1 MEIVVISL
9 ENEMDLV
16 LAHRRSM
23 RVAERLGLTISTQT
37 TFATAVSEIS
47 RSIIDH
53 TDTGILRIGI
63 DQDKQRFSLKALVS
77 YDSAV
82 KLTSSDEG
90 FFYAQKLV
98 PQFII
103 LEELELTYVE
113 MKIGLPRSLN
123 LDPSKLRSIKEFFF
137 QDAPLNAYEVLKQQN
152 QSLKGIAEEQQ
163 QEIRLSKIID
173 KNKTE
178 FISVASHEIRT
189 PITILKA
196 YAQMGKKLAG
206 SSDAPITSLM
216 EKIEVQTNKLVD
228 LVQRLMDVSKLEV
241 GQLDYKYEF
250 ISLKTFM
257 LEVVEVMKDITPLQT
272 LIIAECPAIEIKC
285 DRLRLEQVFSNL
297 INNASKYSPKDT
309 NIYISAAILTDGFVT
324 VSIQD
329 EGIGMSENTKKS
341 VFEKFY
347 RDENAAKASTGLGIG
362 LYVTSQIV
370 KDHGGEIWLESEE
383 GNGSVFHFSI
393 PLTIKVS

>member
-23 RVAERLGLTISTQT
+23 RVAERLGLTTSTQT

-47 RSIIDH
+47 RSVIEH

-77 YDSAV
+77 YDNSV
-82 KLTSSDEG
+82 KLTSQDDG

-103 LEELELTYVE
+103 FEESGLAYVE

-123 LDPSKLRSIKEFFF
+123 LDSLKLRSIKEFFL
-137 QDAPLNAYEVLKQQN
+137 QDAPLNAYEELKQQN

-189 PITILKA
+189 PITVLKA
-196 YAQMGKKLAG
+196 YAQIGKKLAG
-206 SSDAPITSLM
+206 SSDMRLTSLM
-216 EKIEVQTNKLVD
+216 DKIDVQTTKLVD

-241 GQLDYKYEF
+241 GHLDYNWEF
-250 ISLKTFM
+250 VSLDTFI
-257 LEVVEVMKDITPLQT
+257 LDLVAVMQDIMPSHT
-272 LIIAECPAIEIKC
+272 LYIIGCAEIDVKC

-297 INNASKYSPKDT
+297 INNASKYSPKGT
-309 NIYISAAILTDGFVT
+309 TIFISAKVLTDGFVT
-324 VSIQD
+324 ISIQD
-329 EGIGMSENTKKS
+329 EGIGMNEITRKS

-383 GNGSVFHFSI
+383 GKGSVFHFSI
-393 PLTIKVS
+393 PLTTKVN

>member
-23 RVAERLGLTISTQT
+23 RVAERLGLTTSTQT

-47 RSIIDH
+47 RSVIEH

-77 YDSAV
+77 YDNSV
-82 KLTSSDEG
+82 KLTSQDDG

-103 LEELELTYVE
+103 FEESGVAYVE

-123 LDPSKLRSIKEFFF
+123 LDSLKLRSIKEFFL
-137 QDAPLNAYEVLKQQN
+137 QDAPLNAYEELKQQN

-189 PITILKA
+189 PITVLKA
-196 YAQMGKKLAG
+196 YAQIGKKLAG
-206 SSDAPITSLM
+206 SSDMRLTSLM
-216 EKIEVQTNKLVD
+216 DKIDVQTTKLVD

-241 GQLDYKYEF
+241 GHLDYNWEF
-250 ISLKTFM
+250 VSLDTFI
-257 LEVVEVMKDITPLQT
+257 LDLVAVMQDIMPSHT
-272 LIIAECPAIEIKC
+272 LYIIGCAEIDVKC

-297 INNASKYSPKDT
+297 INNASKYSPKGT
-309 NIYISAAILTDGFVT
+309 TIFISAKVLTDGFVT
-324 VSIQD
+324 ISIQD
-329 EGIGMSENTKKS
+329 EGIGMNEITRKS

-383 GNGSVFHFSI
+383 GKGSVFHFSI
-393 PLTIKVS
+393 PLTTKVN